1 MPCRCVI
8 VAHAAPTRRTA
19 LVAALF
25 RARPDLEAV
34 PVAPERLDAVLT
46 GLDPTCRPV
55 VVCSELTTLAQQRAH
70 GWVVEAEAI
79 VAVGSGDT
87 FRTVP
92 RLALGELVTATL
104 DRVDAPPAPPW
115 TGYPALR
122 GRPIPP
128 DVAE

>member
-8 VAHAAPTRRTA
+8 IAHTAPTRRTA

-25 RARPDLEAV
+25 RARPDLEVV
-34 PVAPERLDAVLT
+34 PVAPDRLDAVLT
-46 GLDPTCRPV
+46 ALDPTCRPV

-70 GWVVEAEAI
+70 GWVVETEAI
-79 VAVGSGDT
+79 VVVGSGDT
-87 FRTVP
+87 FRTLR

-104 DRVDAPPAPPW
+104 DRVDAPAAPPW
-115 TGYPALR
+115 TGDPALQ
-122 GRPIPP
+122 GLPVPL